1 MAAAVSGDPSAREEA
16 GRRLQEMGEVAVP
29 ALIEAKGRSN
39 PLEVR
44 KWAIAVL
51 EAMNKKVPGEA
62 VTTKD
67 GALLAEV
74 LRAYG
79 KTRDLDALGAVFA
92 FANSDRTPIRE
103 ASREA
108 IAEYGDAALPKL
120 RETYTNLKS
129 APPPETWSTAELER
143 ELFRLM
149 DHVRLRDLYTLF
161 DEALAK
167 AKAEPEAAVSQLDQ
181 VFARAPSFERR
192 GEAVPIY
199 VQYAQALESSDPA
212 RALDYY
218 RKAERLAPGG
228 SERDRISSAITW
240 LEAHQLAGRGLVDRA
255 ALTRAIELDP
265 ENAHAKADLARLD
278 EEAQSRARRLR
289 WFVASA
295 AAVIALATAALLF
308 LRRAKRQA

>member
-1 MAAAVSGDPSAREEA
+1 MSGDPSAREEA

-62 VTTKD
+62 VQTKD

-79 KTRDLDALGAVFA
+79 KARDLDALGAVFA

-108 IAEYGDAALPKL
+108 IAQFGDAALPKL
-120 RETYTNLKS
+120 RETYTNLKN
-129 APPPETWSTAELER
+129 APAPETWGAAELER

-149 DHVRLRDLYTLF
+149 DHARLRDLYTLF

-167 AKAEPEAAVSQLDQ
+167 AKSEPEAAVSQLDQ
-181 VFARAPSFERR
+181 VFARAPTFERR

-199 VQYAQALESSDPA
+199 VQYAQALAPSDPA

-228 SERDRISSAITW
+228 TERDRISSAITW
-240 LEAHQLAGRGLVDRA
+240 LEAHRLAGRGLVDRA
-255 ALTRAIELDP
+255 ALMRAIELDP
-265 ENAHAKADLARLD
+265 ENAYAKADLARLD
-278 EEAQSRARRLR
+278 EESQSRSRRLH
-289 WFVASA
+289 WFAASA
-295 AAVIALATAALLF
+295 AAVILLATAALLF
-308 LRRAKRQA
+308 LRRKVERHAS